1 MQRSQQ
7 RKPSATSTPQAG
19 LFGTPSPQGSS
30 LFQFGASPSEAV
42 SGGLFGQPMSGGLFG
57 SPPLREEGGPLAFG
71 TAPPSGSTGL
81 FGQASSPGSTGL
93 FGQSMGGSGTGLFG
107 QVMGE
112 GATSD
117 LGDTPPADAE
127 AKASPDAEAKATP
140 EVRGGVAFV

>member
-1 MQRSQQ
+1 M
-7 RKPSATSTPQAG
+7 P
-19 LFGTPSPQGSS
+19 
-30 LFQFGASPSEAV
+30 
-42 SGGLFGQPMSGGLFG
+42 GGLFG
-57 SPPLREEGGPLAFG
+57 SPPSREEGGSPFAFG
-71 TAPPSGSTGL
+71 TGL

-140 EVRGGVAFV
+140 EVRGGLRLSDYAAFAL